1 SNASSTHQKHPPAK
15 VATATRVSASGGVGC
30 ARAATMPAISASCAS
45 SQRRTGVRS
54 GMAERPIWSFLSQG
68 SCRALAHAES
78 SVPSMVYVKLAA
90 REPRLAQAALG
101 RDLGSRTGGA
111 ARLPA
116 SFFQQ
121 SVDGGQAQEDDGGTE
136 HPARLA
142 VVHQPTKEE

>member
-1 SNASSTHQKHPPAK
+1 MP
-15 VATATRVSASGGVGC
+15 
-30 ARAATMPAISASCAS
+30 RAQC
-45 SQRRTGVRS
+45 
-54 GMAERPIWSFLSQG
+54 
-68 SCRALAHAES
+68 
-78 SVPSMVYVKLAA
+78 PSMVYVKLAA

-142 VVHQPTKEE
+142 VVHQPTKEEWAENPADVEAGRDDAEHATGRAGRGSSTHEHIACGLYEAEDDARDAHGSYQGRRRQGEG